1 MTSKLWA
8 AALCIT
14 GMLAAGLALA
24 APLGTGFTYQ
34 GQLNQGG
41 VPVNGAVNL
50 RFGLYDA
57 ATSGANL
64 GARQILTGVPVAN
77 GLFTVQLNGSGQFGA
92 SAFSGDARWL
102 EVEVCTDPGCS
113 SSTVLS
119 PRQALTATPYALTA
133 AKPWNISGSNISF
146 SGGHV
151 GIGTASPQGPLDVA
165 SGAGSFVRVDATN
178 GDVHFNGGVDGAFGL
193 YNESGAAGGTY
204 IVGQNALRLTVLN
217 TGNVGIG
224 TATPAAALEVRG
236 DVKLGATGQYLTG
249 GGEENLRMIR
259 GTIGPSGNVLQG
271 AGFSVYHGTLGIYD
285 IAFFGAFPNAPTI
298 TATVEYTSGTPLFAM
313 NMGVYAGGVR
323 VLLIN
328 HAGSPAEGT
337 IHFTAVGSK

>member
-1 MTSKLWA
+1 MKVHLA
-8 AALCIT
+8 ASLLAVPA
-14 GMLAAGLALA
+14 MLAASLALA

-41 VPVNGAVNL
+41 VPVNGNVNL

-57 ATSGANL
+57 ATNGANL
-64 GARQILTGVPVAN
+64 GARQILTGVSVAN

-92 SAFSGDARWL
+92 SAFNGDARWL
-102 EVEVCTDPGCS
+102 EVEVCTDPACN

-133 AKPWNISGSNISF
+133 TKPWNISGSNISF
-146 SGGHV
+146 SGGNV

-165 SGAGSFVRVDATN
+165 SGTGSFVRVDATN

-193 YNESGAAGGTY
+193 YNESGAAGRTE
-204 IVGQNALRLTVLN
+204 ILGQGVPRLAVLN

-224 TATPAAALEVRG
+224 TAAPASALEVRG
-236 DVKLGATGQYLTG
+236 DVKLGATGQYLTA

-259 GTIGPSGNVLQG
+259 GTIGPNGNVLQG

-298 TATVEYTSGTPLFAM
+298 TTTVEYSSGAALFAM

-328 HAGSPAEGT
+328 HAGTPAEGT
-337 IHFTAVGSK
+337 IHFTAIGPK